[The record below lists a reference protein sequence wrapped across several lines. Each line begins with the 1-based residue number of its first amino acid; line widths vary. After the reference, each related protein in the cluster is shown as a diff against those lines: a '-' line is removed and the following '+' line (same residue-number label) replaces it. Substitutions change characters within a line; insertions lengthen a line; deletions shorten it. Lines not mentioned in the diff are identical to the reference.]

1 MTTRP
6 RVLLADDHAGIV
18 QVLDRLLSRDCDI
31 VGVVADGRD
40 VADAAT
46 RLQPVV
52 TVVDL
57 NMPNVNGLDIC
68 RQIRGSDPDARV
80 IVISGMFD
88 DDIRD
93 EALAAGASGFFQ
105 KSAAGNELI
114 GAIERAWTRIIGPP
128 SVPLS

>member
-68 RQIRGSDPDARV
+68 RQIRRSDPDAHV

-93 EALAAGASGFFQ
+93 EALAAGAAGFVH

-114 GAIERAWTRIIGPP
+114 AAITRSWITRP
-128 SVPLS
+128 SVRPA

>member
-1 MTTRP
+1 VTTRP

-40 VADAAT
+40 VADAAR

-68 RQIRGSDPDARV
+68 RQIRRSDPDAHV

-93 EALAAGASGFFQ
+93 EALAAGAAGFVH

-114 GAIERAWTRIIGPP
+114 AAITRSWITRP
-128 SVPLS
+128 SVRPA

>member
-40 VADAAT
+40 VADAAR

-68 RQIRGSDPDARV
+68 RQIRRSDPDAHV

-93 EALAAGASGFFQ
+93 EALAAGAAGFVH

-114 GAIERAWTRIIGPP
+114 AAITRSWITRP
-128 SVPLS
+128 SVRPA